1 MSARSAAE
9 LRRGRRIRAVTFDY
23 WNTLV
28 VAYDEA
34 LFAKRGD
41 HVRDLLAGAGYVVT
55 REDVD
60 QAFAGSWETF
70 QEAWKANRQ
79 HQTADG
85 VARVLELLEV
95 PGDDDV
101 VATELLAHYESGALE
116 SDLTLAPNVA
126 DTLRALKAA
135 DVRLG
140 IICDVGMTPS
150 TALRKVLEEFGVMD
164 LFDHHA
170 FSDDVGVYKPDPSI
184 FAHALEG
191 LGVEPEEA
199 AHVGD
204 LRRTDVAG
212 ANGVGWTSVRYA
224 GLFDDDEDG
233 GEHPDPDGIAD
244 HVITDHA
251 QLPAVLGL

>member
-1 MSARSAAE
+1 M
-9 LRRGRRIRAVTFDY
+9 IRAVTFDY

-41 HVRDLLAGAGYVVT
+41 HVVDVLAGAGYVVT
-55 REDVD
+55 PEDVD
-60 QAFAGSWETF
+60 RAFEGSWKTF
-70 QEAWKANRQ
+70 QDAWKANRQ

-95 PGDDDV
+95 PGHDEV
-101 VATELLAHYESGALE
+101 VATELLAHFESGALE
-116 SDLTLAPNVA
+116 SELALAPNVA

-150 TALRKVLEEFGVMD
+150 TALRRVLEGYGVMD
-164 LFDHHA
+164 LFDHHS
-170 FSDDVGVYKPDPSI
+170 FSDDVGIYKPDPTI
-184 FAHALEG
+184 FTHALDG
-191 LGVEPEEA
+191 LGVREEEV

-212 ANGVGWTSVRYA
+212 ANRAGWTSVRYA
-224 GLFDDDEDG
+224 GLFDDDG

-244 HVITDHA
+244 HVVHDHA
-251 QLPAVLGL
+251 ELPGVLGLA

>member
-1 MSARSAAE
+1 M
-9 LRRGRRIRAVTFDY
+9 IRAVTFDY

-34 LFAKRGD
+34 LFRRRGE
-41 HVRDLLAGAGYVVT
+41 HVRDVLAGAGYVVT
-55 REDVD
+55 PEDVD
-60 QAFAGSWETF
+60 RAFEGSWLTF

-79 HQTADG
+79 HQTEAG

-95 PGDDDV
+95 PDEDDV

-116 SDLTLAPNVA
+116 SELALAPNVA
-126 DTLRALKAA
+126 DTLHALKVAG
-135 DVRLG
+135 VRLG

-150 TALRKVLEEFGVMD
+150 TALRRVLDGFGVMD

-191 LGVEPEEA
+191 LGVTAGEA

-224 GLFDDDEDG
+224 GLFDDDG

-244 HVITDHA
+244 HVIHDHA
-251 QLPAVLGL
+251 QLPEVLGV

>member
-1 MSARSAAE
+1 V
-9 LRRGRRIRAVTFDY
+9 IRAVTFDY

-34 LFAKRGD
+34 MFRRRGE
-41 HVRDLLAGAGYVVT
+41 HVVDVLAGAGYVVT
-55 REDVD
+55 PEDVD
-60 QAFAGSWETF
+60 RAFEGSWKTF
-70 QEAWKANRQ
+70 QDAWKANRQ

-85 VARVLELLEV
+85 VARILELLEV

-101 VATELLAHYESGALE
+101 VATELYARFESGALE
-116 SDLTLAPNVA
+116 SELALAPNVA
-126 DTLRALKAA
+126 DTLHALDAA
-135 DVRLG
+135 GVRLG

-150 TALRKVLEEFGVMD
+150 TALRKVLDGFGVMD

-191 LGVEPEEA
+191 LGATAEET

-224 GLFDDDEDG
+224 GLFDDDG

-244 HVITDHA
+244 HVIHDHA
-251 QLPAVLGL
+251 ELPAVLGL

>member
-1 MSARSAAE
+1 M
-9 LRRGRRIRAVTFDY
+9 IRAVTFDY

-34 LFAKRGD
+34 LFGKRGD
-41 HVRDLLAGAGYVVT
+41 HVVDVLATAGYIVT

-60 QAFAGSWETF
+60 QAFSGSWKTF
-70 QEAWKANRQ
+70 REAWKANRQ
-79 HQTADG
+79 HVTADG

-95 PGDDDV
+95 PGDEV
-101 VATELLAHYESGALE
+101 VVTELVAHFESGALE
-116 SDLTLAPNVA
+116 SELALAPNA
-126 DTLRALKAA
+126 AASLQALKDA

-150 TALRKVLEEFGVMD
+150 TALRKVLGELGVMD
-164 LFDHHA
+164 LFDHHS

-191 LGVEPEEA
+191 LGATADEA

-212 ANGVGWTSVRYA
+212 ANAAGWTSVRYA
-224 GLFDDDEDG
+224 GLFDDDDDGG

-244 HVITDHA
+244 HVIHDHA
-251 QLPAVLGL
+251 ELPAVLGL

>member
-1 MSARSAAE
+1 V
-9 LRRGRRIRAVTFDY
+9 IRTVTFDY

-34 LFAKRGD
+34 MFRRRGE
-41 HVRDLLAGAGYVVT
+41 HVAEVLAGAGYVVT
-55 REDVD
+55 PEDVN
-60 QAFAGSWETF
+60 QAFEGSWKTF
-70 QEAWKANRQ
+70 QEAWHANRQ
-79 HQTADG
+79 HVTADG

-95 PGDDDV
+95 PGDEEV
-101 VATELLAHYESGALE
+101 TTALLAHFESGALE
-116 SDLTLAPNVA
+116 SELALAPNVA
-126 DTLRALKAA
+126 DTLRALRAA

-150 TALRKVLEEFGVMD
+150 TALRRVLDGFGVLD

-191 LGVEPEEA
+191 LGGSPA
-199 AHVGD
+199 TSAHVGD

-212 ANGVGWTSVRYA
+212 ANRAGWTSVRYA
-224 GLFDDDEDG
+224 GLFDDDG
-233 GEHPDPDGIAD
+233 GDDPDPDGVAD

-251 QLPAVLGL
+251 HLPGVLGLA